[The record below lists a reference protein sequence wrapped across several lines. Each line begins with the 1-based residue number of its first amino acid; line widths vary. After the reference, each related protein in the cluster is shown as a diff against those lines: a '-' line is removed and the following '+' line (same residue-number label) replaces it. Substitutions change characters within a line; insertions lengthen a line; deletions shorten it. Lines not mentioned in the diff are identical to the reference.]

1 MERLLFYD
9 KIPDMECLAG
19 DTLPSFTVAVETE
32 DGDLTG
38 CSMQLILASWDSK
51 GEAVLCKECD
61 PLPDGSG
68 FTVTLDSADTAGLA
82 GIFAMHFCM
91 TDNSKR
97 HFRKLAGVLTVRQ
110 AAQGGQL

>member
-68 FTVTLDSADTAGLA
+68 FTVTLDSSDTAGLA
-82 GIFAMHFCM
+82 GTFALHFCL
-91 TDNSKR
+91 TDANGLK
-97 HFRKLAGVLTVRQ
+97 HRKLSGVLIVRET
-110 AAQGGQL
+110 AQGV